1 MKKILLLGPILFTVV
16 VTALTILQ
24 YDFLRGLGWHPI
36 HDPTFDWPSGLALG
50 PYGIIMTL
58 TFIISGCL
66 IALLALRLYLNLST
80 SSSQRLQPATVS
92 KAGSILLAFAG
103 IAMACL
109 SFTTDPTIRD
119 TPATWHGQLH
129 DLSFVLLGLSLMPS
143 MLMLGKAF
151 RNDPRWNHL
160 SLYTWLTAA
169 LALPTFFLKGAAF
182 YVFLFAVLVWVEV
195 VAIRLHAICNEKK

>member
-1 MKKILLLGPILFTVV
+1 MKKILLLGPILFAVV

-24 YDFLRGLGWHPI
+24 YDFLLGLGWHPI

-58 TFIISGCL
+58 TFIVSGCL

-80 SSSQRLQPATVS
+80 SSRQRLQPAAAS

-119 TPATWHGQLH
+119 TPATWHGRLH

-143 MLMLGKAF
+143 MLILGKAF
-151 RNDPRWNHL
+151 RDGPHWNNL

-195 VAIRLHAICNEKK
+195 VAIRLQRNM

>member
-1 MKKILLLGPILFTVV
+1 MKKILLLGPILFAVV

-24 YDFLRGLGWHPI
+24 YDFLLGLGWHPI

-58 TFIISGCL
+58 TFIVSGCL
-66 IALLALRLYLNLST
+66 IALLALRLYLNLSA
-80 SSSQRLQPATVS
+80 SSSQRLQPAAVS

-119 TPATWHGQLH
+119 TPATWHGRLH

-143 MLMLGKAF
+143 MLVLGKAF
-151 RNDPRWNHL
+151 RDDPHWNNL

-195 VAIRLHAICNEKK
+195 VAIRLQYEME

>member
-1 MKKILLLGPILFTVV
+1 MKKILLLGPILFAVV

-50 PYGIIMTL
+50 QYGIIMTL
-58 TFIISGCL
+58 TFIVSGCL
-66 IALLALRLYLNLST
+66 IALLALRLYLS
-80 SSSQRLQPATVS
+80 LQPAAVS

-119 TPATWHGQLH
+119 TPATWHGRLH

-143 MLMLGKAF
+143 MLILGKAF
-151 RNDPRWNHL
+151 RDDPRWNHL

-182 YVFLFAVLVWVEV
+182 YVFLFAILVWVET
-195 VAIRLHAICNEKK
+195 VAIRLQRNM